1 MKALIVD
8 DEPLARNELGYL
20 LNEIGGFDEVNEAEN
35 VTETLEALLLNHY
48 DIIFLDINLMDE
60 NGIELGSKI
69 QKMKNPPAI
78 IFATAHDQYAV
89 QAFELNAT
97 DYILKPFG
105 QQRVEQAINKVKTQQ
120 QITGNQSTPKVE
132 AVSGDFEQSLPVEI
146 DDKIHMLK
154 QKNIIGIGTHNG
166 ITTIHTTNHQYE
178 TTEPLNRY
186 EKRLDQSHFL
196 RIHRS
201 YIINKKHIKEVQQWF
216 NYTYMVILTNG
227 VKMQV
232 GRSFMKEFKAWAGL
246 V

>member
-1 MKALIVD
+1 MK
-8 DEPLARNELGYL
+8 E
-20 LNEIGGFDEVNEAEN
+20 
-35 VTETLEALLLNHY
+35 
-48 DIIFLDINLMDE
+48 
-60 NGIELGSKI
+60 
-69 QKMKNPPAI
+69 PPAI

-105 QQRVEQAINKVKTQQ
+105 QNVLNKQSIKFVRLKPKMIYSANAIANDMSA
-120 QITGNQSTPKVE
+120 NF
-132 AVSGDFEQSLPVEI
+132 DQSLPVEI

-154 QKNIIGIGTHNG
+154 QQNIIGIGTHNG
-166 ITTIHTTNHQYE
+166 ITTIHTTNHKYE

-186 EKRLDQSHFL
+186 EKRLNPTYFI

-201 YIINKKHIKEVQQWF
+201 YIINTKHIKEVQQWF

-232 GRSFMKEFKAWAGL
+232 DVHL
-246 V
+246 